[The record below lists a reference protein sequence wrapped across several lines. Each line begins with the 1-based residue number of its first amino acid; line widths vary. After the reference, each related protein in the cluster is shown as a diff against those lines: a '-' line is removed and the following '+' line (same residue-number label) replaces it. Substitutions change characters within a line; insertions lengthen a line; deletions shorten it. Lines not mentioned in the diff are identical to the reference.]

1 MFWDNVAIVY
11 DIFVNII
18 NRKTH
23 EKLKLIIQEMINENE
38 ELLKLY
44 EDIHSKISQG
54 NMIYSRLDK
63 LKKKVN

>member
-1 MFWDNVAIVY
+1 MELNPDN
-11 DIFVNII
+11 
-18 NRKTH
+18 RT
-23 EKLKLIIQEMINENE
+23 EMINENE